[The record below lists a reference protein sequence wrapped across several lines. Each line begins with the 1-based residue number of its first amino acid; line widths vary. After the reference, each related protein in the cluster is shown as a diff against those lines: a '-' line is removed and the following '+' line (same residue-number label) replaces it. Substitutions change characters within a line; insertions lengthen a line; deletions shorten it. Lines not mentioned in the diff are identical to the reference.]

1 MSKHPAV
8 AYMRGVED
16 GSIPAGRLVRLAIER
31 HVRDLVEG
39 PERGLRWDRQAA
51 QHAIDFFGFLK
62 HSKGEWAGQPFL
74 LEPWEQWLLWMIFG
88 WKRADGLRRFRT
100 AYIEVARKNGKTT
113 WGAGLGLYLLVADG
127 EPGAEVYSA
136 ATKREQARLSHG
148 EAVRMVR
155 SSSALSRM
163 VGVVKDNLH
172 IRATASK
179 YEPLGADANTM
190 DGLNVHGAIIDELHA
205 HRNRRVVDVL
215 ETATGARRQPLIC
228 EITTAGSDQTS
239 ICYEHHEYARQI
251 LEGTIDDDT
260 WFAYIACLDE
270 EDDWLDEA
278 AWKKANPNLG
288 VSVKLDSLR
297 RTAQKAKRLPAAQN
311 AFRRLHLNEWTQQT
325 DRWIDL
331 DLWDENAG
339 DPVPEQDLKGR
350 ECHGG
355 LDLSSVS
362 DITAWV
368 MVFPRAE
375 DPDDVDILARFW
387 CPGAQLGDPANKYAD
402 QYRAW
407 AKEGFLQVTPGDAVD
422 YGFVRQC
429 VLEDAAQFNLRDL
442 NVDRLFQGYQLSQE
456 LTDEGLTVFGM
467 GQGFYSMAVPMREFE
482 RRLLEKKL
490 HHGGNPVL
498 RFMVDNVA
506 VRMDPAANLKIDK
519 ATSQGKVDGVVALV
533 MALDRSMRHGP
544 QKRSVYEDRGLE
556 VV

>member
-16 GSIPAGRLVRLAIER
+16 GSIPAGRLVRLAVER

-39 PERGLRWDRQAA
+39 PKRGLHWDRQAA

-127 EPGAEVYSA
+127 EPGAEIYSA

-155 SSSALSRM
+155 SSRALSRM

-190 DGLNVHGAIIDELHA
+190 DGLNVHAAIIDELHA

-251 LEGTIDDDT
+251 LEGTIDDDS

-270 EDDWLDEA
+270 EDDWLDEE

-311 AFRRLHLNEWTQQT
+311 AFRRLHLNEWT
-325 DRWIDL
+325 
-331 DLWDENAG
+331 
-339 DPVPEQDLKGR
+339 
-350 ECHGG
+350 
-355 LDLSSVS
+355 
-362 DITAWV
+362 
-368 MVFPRAE
+368 
-375 DPDDVDILARFW
+375 
-387 CPGAQLGDPANKYAD
+387 
-402 QYRAW
+402 
-407 AKEGFLQVTPGDAVD
+407 
-422 YGFVRQC
+422 
-429 VLEDAAQFNLRDL
+429 
-442 NVDRLFQGYQLSQE
+442 
-456 LTDEGLTVFGM
+456 
-467 GQGFYSMAVPMREFE
+467 
-482 RRLLEKKL
+482 
-490 HHGGNPVL
+490 
-498 RFMVDNVA
+498 
-506 VRMDPAANLKIDK
+506 
-519 ATSQGKVDGVVALV
+519 
-533 MALDRSMRHGP
+533 
-544 QKRSVYEDRGLE
+544 
-556 VV
+556 